1 MIKTDRQL
9 GESYTAIKYADWIK
23 PAGAKVFAS
32 YDQPHLKK
40 YAAVTRNEFGKG
52 VGWYVGTIANE
63 PEFYDRL
70 IASLLKDAKV
80 RQMIE
85 PPAGVEVATR
95 TEGERGLLFVINHT
109 AEEKTVAVSEGSR
122 ELLTDADTEES
133 IKLEPFGVAV
143 IELQSSDSR

>member
-1 MIKTDRQL
+1 
-9 GESYTAIKYADWIK
+9 
-23 PAGAKVFAS
+23 
-32 YDQPHLKK
+32 
-40 YAAVTRNEFGKG
+40 
-52 VGWYVGTIANE
+52 
-63 PEFYDRL
+63 
-70 IASLLKDAKV
+70 LLKDAKV